1 MPMYDLGIV
10 NGHLYVDGNWIDG
23 NLYIKGGKIAAISE
37 GFAEAAEEY
46 DCRGKIV
53 LPGLIDPHVHLSMD
67 AYPYKTVD
75 SFYTGTVAAAFGGI
89 TTIIDFLD
97 SAYSEADIEKLY
109 NERMELA
116 RKCVID
122 YSFHAAVAAL
132 SGSVREAAVKALD
145 FGMPTVKIYTTYKE
159 QGWNTPDRIT
169 DELLSISKEYGLRI
183 LAHAENDDLIM
194 KSEEIPVS
202 MHETA
207 RPVLAEISEVIKLAE
222 MAEYRNGD
230 LYIVHVSSGS
240 TVERL
245 KQKYNKMLGSSLILE
260 SCPHYFTFS
269 SDVYRESEG
278 YLYTMTP
285 PLRCTQEVEALRKNI
300 SYINTIA
307 TDHCTF
313 KRIYKC
319 QNDINKIPMGVGGIE
334 YSFQIMYNMFGNAVI
349 DKYTKNVAMA
359 HGLFPKK
366 GVLLPGA
373 DADVVIFDPW
383 ADCVLYDNHSANDHC
398 IYNNVRVKGQ
408 VVSTVSRGRFVVKD
422 RVFYGGQ
429 GAYIE
434 RKL

>member
-1 MPMYDLGIV
+1 MYDLGIV
-10 NGHLYVDGNWIDG
+10 NGNIYVDGKWTAG
-23 NLYIKGGKIAAISE
+23 NLYIKDGKIAAICE
-37 GFAEAAEEY
+37 GFMEAAEEY
-46 DCRGKIV
+46 DCRGNLV
-53 LPGLIDPHVHLSMD
+53 LPGFIDPHVHLSMD

-97 SAYSEADIEKLY
+97 SAYAEADIEKLY

-116 RKCVID
+116 QKSVID
-122 YSFHAAVAAL
+122 YGFHAAVAAL
-132 SGSVREAAVKALD
+132 RGSVRDTAVKALEL
-145 FGMPTVKIYTTYKE
+145 GMPTIKIYTTYKE

-169 DELLSISKEYGLRI
+169 DELLSISKDYGLRI
-183 LAHAENDDLIM
+183 LAHAENDDLLM
-194 KSEEIPVS
+194 KNEEIPVS
-202 MHETA
+202 MHEAA

-222 MAEYRNGD
+222 IAEYRNGE

-245 KQKYNKMLGSSLILE
+245 KEKYKKMLGRSLILE

-269 SDVYRESEG
+269 SDVYRERDG

-285 PLRCTQEVEALRKNI
+285 PLRCTREVEDLRKSI
-300 SYINTIA
+300 PYINTIA
-307 TDHCTF
+307 TDHCSF
-313 KRIYKC
+313 KRSYKC
-319 QNDINKIPMGVGGIE
+319 QNNVNKIPMGVGGIE
-334 YSFQIMYNMFGNAVI
+334 YSFQIMYNMFGNAII

-373 DADVVIFDPW
+373 DADVVIFDAE
-383 ADCVLYDNHSANDHC
+383 ADCILYDNHSACDYS

-408 VVSTVSRGRFVVKD
+408 VVSTVARGRFVVRD

-429 GAYIE
+429 GSYIE